1 MKNRKKQKEN
11 RRRKKQE
18 ERLNRRSETGYRD
31 LTAYNAAERIRTGG
45 RANIVMK

>member
-18 ERLNRRSETGYRD
+18 ERLNRRSESGYRD

-45 RANIVMK
+45 KSEIVLK